1 MPLAWARAGYAV
13 AKGQFITGSRESLLT
28 EKREGSS
35 LKVTENFGALIITG
49 SDFEYR
55 FSKRSGDFYS
65 IRRGG
70 KEYLKAPLDRKS
82 VV

>member
-1 MPLAWARAGYAV
+1 MEAQLKEDTAWARAGYAV

-55 FSKRSGDFYS
+55 FPNEAETSTASAEAERNT
-65 IRRGG
+65 
-70 KEYLKAPLDRKS
+70 
-82 VV
+82 